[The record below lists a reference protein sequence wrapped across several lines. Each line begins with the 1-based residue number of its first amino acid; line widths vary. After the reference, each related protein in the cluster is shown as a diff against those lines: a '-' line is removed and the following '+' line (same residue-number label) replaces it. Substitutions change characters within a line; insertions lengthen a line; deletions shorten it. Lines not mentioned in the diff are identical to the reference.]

1 MADTTAVHKE
11 VEKPEATDSISSGKS
26 LLTLSADSLSFMTT
40 DSLVLQKDSLLKKAE
55 QLIQSADS
63 LSVIKADSVSTTENQ
78 AVTSTPKPRKKG
90 NIFIRF
96 FRWLF
101 GKKN

>member
-1 MADTTAVHKE
+1 MADTTTVHKE
-11 VEKPEATDSISSGKS
+11 VEKPEVTDSIFSGKS
-26 LLTLSADSLSFMTT
+26 LLTLSADSISFITT

-63 LSVIKADSVSTTENQ
+63 LSISKADSVSTENQ
-78 AVTSTPKPRKKG
+78 AVTSTPKSRKKG
-90 NIFIRF
+90 NIFVRF